1 MLCCWPCVTAGRL
14 GRRAQLEFIS
24 GLLRKEGETKWAPLF
39 PPSRSSPW
47 DSHAGRLLSGC
58 LGTRLL
64 LASLQ
69 TEPRSYKTS
78 LPHCFSFVRPVP
90 FAICSPQLPPAVRT
104 EDDSKPASSATKSNA
119 ALHVSVPN
127 AKRRLSLSRLLKE
140 ATRLRMY
147 RGVLFFSFAAKN
159 HSDTQVFF
167 YLWIIFYFISSCYTL
182 IWDLKMDWGLFDKN
196 AGENTFLREGI
207 VYPQKVSLSGM
218 ASAVVPKCIPIRF
231 SCTLQLAAL
240 CPLHAG
246 HEDVPAAELVSKRC
260 CCWCF

>member
-1 MLCCWPCVTAGRL
+1 MPRCFPHPEAARGIPTPAVFSQAVWALVCRLRLCKP
-14 GRRAQLEFIS
+14 
-24 GLLRKEGETKWAPLF
+24 
-39 PPSRSSPW
+39 
-47 DSHAGRLLSGC
+47 SHALTKPS
-58 LGTRLL
+58 
-64 LASLQ
+64 
-69 TEPRSYKTS
+69 S

-90 FAICSPQLPPAVRT
+90 FAKCSPQLPPAVRT

-119 ALHVSVPN
+119 VLHVSVPN

-140 ATRLRMY
+140 ATRLRLY